1 MSRLP
6 QRRRGRH
13 KLRTRLR
20 RAGRRRRLSRHLR
33 GEALNRGRMRS
44 HRLQCDRRWTA
55 SVVPPCKSLTF
66 GSTAR
71 VPRFK
76 RDPPSA
82 QSARLQVA
90 PTACRSSHSTVGA
103 RRPSDDPCGPTGAQQ
118 NLIAPAGSARR
129 WTMID
134 NAMLNSARSP
144 KDEPWSSIPEGYKRR
159 TPHYGRASSSVQALP
174 RSARKSVVHPHKI
187 DAARGHYRLLQV
199 VSNC

>member
-1 MSRLP
+1 M
-6 QRRRGRH
+6 
-13 KLRTRLR
+13 
-20 RAGRRRRLSRHLR
+20 ALSRSHLHI
-33 GEALNRGRMRS
+33 A
-44 HRLQCDRRWTA
+44 
-55 SVVPPCKSLTF
+55 PKSAQF
-66 GSTAR
+66 AHNPGGSTAR

-103 RRPSDDPCGPTGAQQ
+103 RRSSDDPCGPTGAQQ
-118 NLIAPAGSARR
+118 NLIAPAGSARQR
-129 WTMID
+129 TMID
-134 NAMLNSARSP
+134 NAMLTSARSP
-144 KDEPWSSIPEGYKRR
+144 KDEPWSSITEGYKRR

-174 RSARKSVVHPHKI
+174 RPARKSVVHPHKI